1 MNEKYVAPA
10 QGETAFH
17 CPLCAVCAHQT
28 WHDSYYSTSRGFTKV
43 ENRTMDFCEHCHN
56 YAVWIKDQMV
66 YPATSVAPLPAD
78 NMPPDVENDYME
90 ARNVVNS
97 SPRAAAALLRLSLQ
111 KLVAF
116 LGEKGDSSPAIGNLV
131 KKGLPPMTQESLDCV
146 RVIGNNAVH
155 PGELD
160 LKYDIE
166 TTNCFV

>member
-1 MNEKYVAPA
+1 
-10 QGETAFH
+10 
-17 CPLCAVCAHQT
+17 
-28 WHDSYYSTSRGFTKV
+28 
-43 ENRTMDFCEHCHN
+43 
-56 YAVWIKDQMV
+56 
-66 YPATSVAPLPAD
+66 
-78 NMPPDVENDYME
+78 
-90 ARNVVNS
+90 
-97 SPRAAAALLRLSLQ
+97 
-111 KLVAF
+111 VAF